1 MATTP
6 ATPSNAGAT
15 TAAQW
20 KTAADNAYA
29 AATQASVA
37 QLEAKNSLKY
47 ANGQVAYANEIL
59 NDPTSTAAEK
69 ADAKIRLKENTEKQT
84 QAQVALANATEQR
97 AKAAQSYD
105 EANAQAAKNTDP
117 QAASTPAPA
126 STTPNQPAT
135 SYTVTPPDAP
145 VVSSDTKNVT
155 PSDDPSWDAP
165 AEFSGATK
173 STPADSSDWADPKPF
188 TEPTRGTTKVVENT
202 TGGSSTTIVRGQP
215 IDTPASQSAQ
225 QQYLEAEKRQGL
237 YSVDPNSTYGQ
248 KSLNNALEKGEITQ
262 AQYNEIK
269 NLSAEERDA
278 RYNQSLTDQ
287 QNALAA
293 KNASQLPGPTTVTR
307 TEEPNTTAV
316 TVTEIQPKTAEEA
329 TPISG
334 AIPGTN
340 VSTANID
347 GTTYQT
353 VSNADGTTT
362 YTNENSGTS
371 TTLNDASVSDKKTVD
386 ENTNGRPLTLDEINQ
401 AKAALRAG
409 NNNNEGTGTTKKYI
423 TDEDGQTNLVAVNDT
438 AVQPQ
443 KQVDEFDG
451 IDAQVAEQQNLADEA
466 AMRNDANN
474 TNLGLTDAVVNAQT
488 QATRQDQANF
498 NARKDWR
505 VRLSLAGGA
514 TYLYKAEDPGIL
526 GPLKATDGV
535 IFPYTPAISVA
546 YAAQY
551 DATTLTHTNY
561 KFYTYNSSSVD
572 QITLSCD
579 FTAQDVF
586 EANYLLAVIHFFR
599 SITKMF
605 YGQDENPK
613 NGTPPPLCYLYGLG
627 AFQFDSHPLAVTNF
641 TYSLPTDVDYIRAGE
656 VSAPKSPPATYY
668 SGQLQKMRM
677 STSGIQ
683 PGANI
688 APPQFSGAYRVL
700 EPTYVPTK
708 IQISITAVPIM
719 TRNMVSNDFSLKQYA
734 TGQLIKGAHTG
745 SGGGFW

>member
-15 TAAQW
+15 TAADW
-20 KTAADNAYA
+20 KAAANSAYT

-59 NDPTSTAAEK
+59 NDPTSTAAER
-69 ADAKIRLKENTEKQT
+69 ADAQIRLKENTEKQT

-126 STTPNQPAT
+126 STIPNQPAT
-135 SYTVTPPDAP
+135 AYTVTPPDAP

-225 QQYLEAEKRQGL
+225 QQYQEAEKRQGL
-237 YSVDPNSTYGQ
+237 YSADPNTKLGQ
-248 KSLNNALEKGEITQ
+248 NILNGALEKGEITQ

-307 TEEPNTTAV
+307 TEEPNTTAT

-362 YTNENSGTS
+362 YTNENTNTS
-371 TTLNDASVSDKKTVD
+371 TTLNDATVLDKK
-386 ENTNGRPLTLDEINQ
+386 
-401 AKAALRAG
+401 
-409 NNNNEGTGTTKKYI
+409 
-423 TDEDGQTNLVAVNDT
+423 AVNSEPNLAQT
-438 AVQPQ
+438 AATSNEAAQDKKIPNETAAGKPGETQLAQDAAAQPINPK

-451 IDAQVAEQQNLADEA
+451 IDEQVAEQQNLADEA

-488 QATRQDQANF
+488 QASRQDQANF

-551 DATTLTHTNY
+551 DASTLTHTNY
-561 KFYTYNSSSVD
+561 KFYAYNSSSVD

-613 NGTPPPLCYLYGLG
+613 NGTPPPMCYLYGLG

-668 SGQLQKMRM
+668 TGQLQNMRM
-677 STSGIQ
+677 STSGLQ
-683 PGANI
+683 PGATV

-734 TGQLIKGAHTG
+734 TGQLMKGAHTG

>member
-29 AATQASVA
+29 AATNADIAQKQAAQSV
-37 QLEAKNSLKY
+37 KY
-47 ANGQVAYANEIL
+47 NQNQIAMQNDIL

-69 ADAKIRLKENTEKQT
+69 AAAQASIKTYTEKQT
-84 QAQVALANATEQR
+84 QAQVALATATEQK
-97 AKAAQSYD
+97 AKAQQSFN
-105 EANAQAAKNTDP
+105 EADAQAAKNTDP
-117 QAASTPAPA
+117 QAASTSAPA
-126 STTPNQPAT
+126 SNTPNQPAT
-135 SYTVTPPDAP
+135 AYTVTPPDAP
-145 VVSSDTKNVT
+145 TVSSDTKNVT

-225 QQYLEAEKRQGL
+225 QQYNEAEKRQGL
-237 YSVDPNSTYGQ
+237 YATDPNSTYGQ

-278 RYNQSLTDQ
+278 KYNQAVTDKE
-287 QNALAA
+287 NALAA

-362 YTNENSGTS
+362 YTNENTNTS
-371 TTLNDASVSDKKTVD
+371 TTLNDSSVQATSTTVSDSSNPTSPT
-386 ENTNGRPLTLDEINQ
+386 ERGAFTP
-401 AKAALRAG
+401 AS
-409 NNNNEGTGTTKKYI
+409 TKKFG
-423 TDEDGQTNLVAVNDT
+423 EDQMSAT
-438 AVQPQ
+438 AAATPINPQ

-488 QATRQDQANF
+488 QASRQDQANF

-668 SGQLQKMRM
+668 TGQLQNMRM
-677 STSGIQ
+677 STSGLQ
-683 PGANI
+683 PGAGV